1 MEAMDRPIDLDQ
13 QRRRQLRR
21 WMPALG
27 ILVVVVLL
35 LILAMNWLRPSVR
48 RDRIRTAQVKVDDV
62 TATLD
67 ASGLVVP
74 VFEYVFT
81 APMAT
86 RVVRVLRSPGA
97 RVAVGDTILLLD
109 DRDARRNLTRLQKQ
123 ASLLVNTRAQA
134 NLALDRTR
142 DDLEAQRDVKA
153 LELRSFK
160 YDVDLNRQ
168 LFEAGLIS
176 QNAVRKAE
184 TDAERGTIELRHLD
198 SALSRAKQDVAARL
212 EGLDLEIAILEK
224 DLEQAREQ
232 LGRTAVTCERAGI
245 VTWVVPSIGAAVA
258 QGEPVAREADLSEYR
273 VEATLS
279 DVLARRLTE
288 GLEATVRS
296 GDTRLSGTVEK
307 ILPTVENG
315 IVTFQ
320 VRLDQKNHPILR
332 PNLRVDV
339 HSVTDRHAS
348 TLCLKRGPV
357 LHVEGRDAVYVVK
370 GETAVRTPVKI
381 GLSNYELYEIAEG
394 LAEGDEVII
403 SDMSDYRNV
412 KEVRIR

>member
-1 MEAMDRPIDLDQ
+1 MDRPVDPAL
-13 QRRRQLRR
+13 QRRRRLRR
-21 WMPALG
+21 WIPTLG
-27 ILVVVVLL
+27 VVCVVVILLVLVVGR
-35 LILAMNWLRPSVR
+35 LRPSVR
-48 RDRIRTAQVKVDDV
+48 RDRIRTANVEVGDV
-62 TATLD
+62 AATLD

-109 DRDARRNLTRLQKQ
+109 DEDARRDLARLREQVALLENARTQARLELDQTRE
-123 ASLLVNTRAQA
+123 
-134 NLALDRTR
+134 
-142 DDLEAQRDVKA
+142 DLETQRAIKA
-153 LELRSFK
+153 LELKSFQ
-160 YDVDLNRQ
+160 YDVDLNKQ
-168 LFEAGLIS
+168 LFEAEIIS
-176 QNAVRKAE
+176 RDAVRKSE
-184 TDAERGTIELRHLD
+184 TDAERGAIELRHLD
-198 SALSRAKQDVAARL
+198 SLLVRARQDVAARL
-212 EGLDLEIAILEK
+212 EGLDLEGSILEK
-224 DLEQAREQ
+224 DLERAREQ
-232 LGRTAVTCERAGI
+232 LARTAVTSERAGI

-258 QGEPVAREADLSEYR
+258 QGEPVAREADLSQYR

-296 GDTRLSGTVEK
+296 GETQLSGTVEK

-320 VRLDQKNHPILR
+320 IRLDETNHPILR

-339 HSVTDRHAS
+339 HSVTDRHAP

-357 LHVEGRDAVYVVK
+357 LHVEGRETVFVVK
-370 GETAVRTPVKI
+370 GDMAVRTPI
-381 GLSNYELYEIAEG
+381 TLGLSNYELYEVAEG